1 MATPDRLVRRLRLQA
16 GSADDVAHVLPVL
29 EDALRCASLPDAGG
43 RLLLVRRLALG
54 RLARN
59 ATPQALSRLIE
70 ERVAQADAQWV
81 PGGTAAAG
89 GAGFVCFTGRLDAC
103 TQAALR
109 LLRGQACSEWYWP
122 LAVPELR
129 AAASAA
135 EGLQR
140 IARAVAGWP
149 EARHA
154 LPAWAA
160 ALVRAGVGPRLA
172 AAIGEPLGEA
182 LLAQAG
188 VAMRGSWGGPA
199 VREPADGPHVQVVR
213 LGPGR
218 QGAGQGPAAAAEGG
232 DAPGPRAAAGALGD
246 APGEPQ
252 PRWLHSLLQ
261 AAGEPVPVQR
271 RSEAGLERART
282 ASRPAARAE
291 PAPQG
296 GESIGPSTALPWR
309 EGPRVLHGSV
319 PAERGEVAAAP
330 PLLVNPVL
338 PAAAA
343 PLAAPLH
350 AGPLHEGEPL
360 PEAAELKPP
369 TRPATPAPGTPP
381 LRVEGEATAFG
392 GLLFLLPVLARLGL
406 AQWLDHAGPEAAIPQ
421 RILAAALQR
430 LRAAPGDAAWWLAPC
445 PAVAA
450 PVRPVPAPARW
461 HDPMLA
467 TVLRTPRGAVPATD
481 LPQALAA
488 ASSADAQAAVWLA
501 AARRWLRRAGRIGLA
516 SLVCRPGRLC
526 LTPTH
531 ADLLFGLD
539 DSDMRVRRQGLDIDP
554 GWLPWYGRVVGF
566 HYERGVLV

>member
-16 GSADDVAHVLPVL
+16 GSAEDVAHVLPVL

-122 LAVPELR
+122 LAVPELQ
-129 AAASAA
+129 AAAGVAQ
-135 EGLQR
+135 GLQR
-140 IARAVAGWP
+140 LARAVAAWP

-199 VREPADGPHVQVVR
+199 VHEPADGPRVQGVR
-213 LGPGR
+213 TGPGQ
-218 QGAGQGPAAAAEGG
+218 QGAGQGPAAAAQGG
-232 DAPGPRAAAGALGD
+232 DAPRPRAVAAGALRD
-246 APGEPQ
+246 AAGEPL
-252 PRWLHSLLQ
+252 PRWLHILLQ

-271 RSEAGLERART
+271 RSEAGLGRAST
-282 ASRPAARAE
+282 ASGPAARAE
-291 PAPQG
+291 PTPQG
-296 GESIGPSTALPWR
+296 GAVPRPSTALPWHA
-309 EGPRVLHGSV
+309 GPRARHASV
-319 PAERGEVAAAP
+319 PAEPREVAAAP
-330 PLLVNPVL
+330 PLLVNPE
-338 PAAAA
+338 PPTAAM
-343 PLAAPLH
+343 PHAAPLH

-360 PEAAELKPP
+360 PEPAGLQPS
-369 TRPATPAPGTPP
+369 TRPAVAAPGTTP

-430 LRAAPGDAAWWLAPC
+430 LHAAPGDAAWWLAPC
-445 PAVAA
+445 PAVAT
-450 PVRPVPAPARW
+450 PVRPVPAPACW
-461 HDPMLA
+461 HGPTLA
-467 TVLRTPRGAVPATD
+467 PVLRTPRGAVPAMD

-488 ASSADAQAAVWLA
+488 ASNADVQAAVWLA

-531 ADLLFGLD
+531 ADLLFRLD
-539 DSDMRVRRQGLDIDP
+539 DSDMRVRRLGLDIDP

-566 HYERGVLV
+566 HYERGVV